1 MNSFKKYLIHRLK
14 ETFLLTLVLCIFA
27 VIVMSTFTS
36 LWLGTYFEWIDGYD
50 EPIEVRRLRIEG
62 FGLIAFII
70 GAACTLMPVVEL
82 GDMKNKRNADV
93 IYSLP
98 VSRGKMAIAH
108 YLSGFIQAAAIFT
121 AAYVTFFI
129 KIVTSRLFSHA
140 ESPGALIGCY
150 FALLAAGLAVYSI
163 IMAIFNSANTVIDGC
178 VFAAVWSFLICAFVI
193 ALCELDINMDG
204 AIGINSISDLR
215 VELLMPHGSFGIA
228 DFFND
233 LVVGRAPDTDHV
245 KSVVMWFIVGIAATA
260 VYYFS
265 FKRKRVEELS
275 DISDTFFG
283 YRVILPISVFSM
295 TQAFD
300 DDLLSYIFAI
310 LLGVVGYMIYRRSFK
325 IKRKDI
331 ITVGAIVAATLLLIM
346 IFG

>member
-108 YLSGFIQAAAIFT
+108 YLSGYSGSCHIHRRLRHLLYKDSHLAAFLPRRESGR
-121 AAYVTFFI
+121 AYRLLFCP
-129 KIVTSRLFSHA
+129 SCRRPRRLFHHN
-140 ESPGALIGCY
+140 GHLQ
-150 FALLAAGLAVYSI
+150 
-163 IMAIFNSANTVIDGC
+163 
-178 VFAAVWSFLICAFVI
+178 
-193 ALCELDINMDG
+193 
-204 AIGINSISDLR
+204 LR
-215 VELLMPHGSFGIA
+215 KHRHRRMRVRGGMVLPYLRLRYRS
-228 DFFND
+228 
-233 LVVGRAPDTDHV
+233 LRA
-245 KSVVMWFIVGIAATA
+245 
-260 VYYFS
+260 
-265 FKRKRVEELS
+265 
-275 DISDTFFG
+275 
-283 YRVILPISVFSM
+283 
-295 TQAFD
+295 
-300 DDLLSYIFAI
+300 
-310 LLGVVGYMIYRRSFK
+310 
-325 IKRKDI
+325 
-331 ITVGAIVAATLLLIM
+331 
-346 IFG
+346 